1 MEQAVYAF
9 RVEGKPVT
17 CERYGFGHI
26 NKTYRIVTSW
36 GNMYELQRINRH
48 VFTNIPNLMENIG
61 NVTRYAAQRVRHP
74 MEALCLVPTVDGKDW
89 YEDADG
95 NCWRMYHHIENSIC
109 FQRPASTT
117 DFYESAKAF
126 GSFQE
131 MMAGFPAEKLHE
143 TIPDFHNT
151 PARYRQFHKALEEDK
166 LGRAQGVQ
174 KEIDFFLTRESGAGL
189 LVDLLAEGKLPL
201 LVTHNDTMLNNVL
214 FDRTSRK
221 AVCVVDLDTVMPGLS
236 AYDFG
241 DSIRFGAN
249 LAAEDEVDASKAGLD
264 LGMYQ
269 AYLRGYLETCPSLTA
284 QELKRLPDGARLM
297 TLECGLRFLTDYLQG
312 DPYFAPARPGQNL
325 DRCRTQMGLVQD
337 MENQWDAM
345 AAAL

>member
-26 NKTYRIVTSW
+26 NKTYRIVTNW
-36 GNMYELQRINRH
+36 GNMYELQKINRH
-48 VFTNIPNLMENIG
+48 VFTDVPALMENIG
-61 NVTRYAAQRVRHP
+61 NVTRYAAQRVIHP
-74 MEALCLVPTVDGKDW
+74 MEALRLVPTVDGKDW
-89 YEDADG
+89 FQDEAGD
-95 NCWRMYHHIENSIC
+95 CWRMYYHIENSIC
-109 FQRPASTT
+109 FQRPDSTT
-117 DFYESAKAF
+117 D
-126 GSFQE
+126 FQE

-151 PARYRQFHKALEEDK
+151 PARYRQFHQALAEDK
-166 LGRAQGVQ
+166 LGRAQQVQ
-174 KEIDFFLTRESGAGL
+174 KEIDFYLARESGAGL
-189 LVDLLAEGKLPL
+189 LVDLLAQGKLPL
-201 LVTHNDTMLNNVL
+201 LVTHNDAMLNNVL

-236 AYDFG
+236 VYDFG

-249 LAAEDEVDASKAGLD
+249 LAAEDETDATKAGLD
-264 LGMYQ
+264 LEMYR
-269 AYLRGYLETCPSLTA
+269 AYLRGYLETCPSLTPE
-284 QELKRLPDGARLM
+284 ELKRLPDGARLM

-312 DPYFAPARPGQNL
+312 DPYFATSRPGQNL

-337 MENQWDAM
+337 MENKWDAM

>member
-1 MEQAVYAF
+1 M
-9 RVEGKPVT
+9 
-17 CERYGFGHI
+17 
-26 NKTYRIVTSW
+26 
-36 GNMYELQRINRH
+36 
-48 VFTNIPNLMENIG
+48 
-61 NVTRYAAQRVRHP
+61 
-74 MEALCLVPTVDGKDW
+74 
-89 YEDADG
+89 
-95 NCWRMYHHIENSIC
+95 
-109 FQRPASTT
+109 
-117 DFYESAKAF
+117 
-126 GSFQE
+126 
-131 MMAGFPAEKLHE
+131 
-143 TIPDFHNT
+143 
-151 PARYRQFHKALEEDK
+151 
-166 LGRAQGVQ
+166 Q
-174 KEIDFFLTRESGAGL
+174 KEIDFFRTRESGAGL

-214 FDRTSRK
+214 FYRTSRK

-264 LGMYQ
+264 LEMYQ

-312 DPYFAPARPGQNL
+312 DPYFATTRPGQNL

>member
-26 NKTYRIVTSW
+26 NKTYRIVTNW
-36 GNMYELQRINRH
+36 GNMYELQKINRH
-48 VFTNIPNLMENIG
+48 VFTDVPALMENIG
-61 NVTRYAAQRVRHP
+61 NVTRYAAQRVIHP
-74 MEALCLVPTVDGKDW
+74 MEALRLVPTVDGKDW
-89 YEDADG
+89 FQDEAGD
-95 NCWRMYHHIENSIC
+95 CWRMYYHIENSIC
-109 FQRPASTT
+109 FQRPDSTT

-151 PARYRQFHKALEEDK
+151 PARYRQFHQALAEDK
-166 LGRAQGVQ
+166 LGRAQQVQ
-174 KEIDFFLTRESGAGL
+174 KEIDFYLARESGAGL
-189 LVDLLAEGKLPL
+189 LVDLLAQGKLPL
-201 LVTHNDTMLNNVL
+201 LVTHNDAMLNNVL

-236 AYDFG
+236 VYDFG

-249 LAAEDEVDASKAGLD
+249 LAAEDETDATKAGLD
-264 LGMYQ
+264 LEMYR
-269 AYLRGYLETCPSLTA
+269 AYLRGYLETYPSLTPE
-284 QELKRLPDGARLM
+284 ELKRLPDGARLM

-312 DPYFAPARPGQNL
+312 DPYFATSRPGQNL

-337 MENQWDAM
+337 MENKWDAM

>member
-1 MEQAVYAF
+1 MEQAVFAF
-9 RVEGKPVT
+9 RLNGKPVT

-26 NKTYRIVTSW
+26 NETYRIVTNW
-36 GNMYELQRINRH
+36 GSMYELQKINNR
-48 VFTNIPNLMENIG
+48 VFSDIPALMENVG
-61 NVTRYAAQRVRHP
+61 AVTRYAAQRVRHP
-74 MEALCLVPTVDGKDW
+74 MEALRLVPTLDGKDW
-89 YEDADG
+89 YQDENGD
-95 NCWRMYHHIENSIC
+95 CWRMYHHIENSIC
-109 FQRPASTT
+109 FQRPSSKN

-143 TIPDFHNT
+143 TIPNFHNT
-151 PARYRQFHKALEEDK
+151 PVRFQQFHDALAADTMD
-166 LGRAQGVQ
+166 RAKDVQ
-174 KEIDFFLTRESGAGL
+174 KEIDFFLARESGAGM
-189 LVDLLAEGKLPL
+189 LVDLQKQGKLPL
-201 LVTHNDTMLNNVL
+201 LVTHNDAMLNNVL

-236 AYDFG
+236 VYDFG

-249 LAAEDEVDASKAGLD
+249 KAAEDECDVSKAGLD
-264 LGMYQ
+264 LEMYQ
-269 AYLRGYLETCPSLTA
+269 AYLKGYLEACPSLT
-284 QELKRLPDGARLM
+284 QEEVKHLADGARII

-312 DPYFAPARPGQNL
+312 DTYFATHRANQNL

-345 AAAL
+345 TASV